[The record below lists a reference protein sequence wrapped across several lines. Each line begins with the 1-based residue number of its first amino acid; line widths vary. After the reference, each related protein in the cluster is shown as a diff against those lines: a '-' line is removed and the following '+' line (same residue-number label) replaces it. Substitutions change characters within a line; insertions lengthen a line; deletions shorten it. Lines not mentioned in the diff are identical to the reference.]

1 MSNVLF
7 ISEQKLRDNTPIS
20 DNVQTSELRYCI
32 QNAQTINIQE
42 TLGTKLYNKMIDLV
56 ETNDITGSTYSNY
69 KLLLN
74 TYIQPTTIAYSYYYG
89 LDNFLVK
96 FVNIGLVSNSSE
108 QGSAIDFKTFQFIKS
123 NAKEIAEFQDN
134 LMRRYLCFNTALYP
148 EYTLMDNLWEL
159 PAERGSA
166 FKSSMV
172 LPQTPPYPNWYGPV
186 TPKNP

>member
-7 ISEQKLRDNTPIS
+7 ISEQKLKENTPIS

-32 QNAQTINIQE
+32 QTTQSINIQE

-96 FVNIGLVSNSSE
+96 FINI
-108 QGSAIDFKTFQFIKS
+108 IKIFRTFFK
-123 NAKEIAEFQDN
+123 
-134 LMRRYLCFNTALYP
+134 LCICKFFY
-148 EYTLMDNLWEL
+148 
-159 PAERGSA
+159 
-166 FKSSMV
+166 
-172 LPQTPPYPNWYGPV
+172 
-186 TPKNP
+186 